1 MIYRFL
7 ILFSILLISKGVF
20 GQADF
25 YIDFTGAYSF
35 IPKYEHV
42 DELIFTDIFGNPSTV
57 KFTEEYIVKPGFNIE
72 VGLDKYI
79 KDRFSVNSGIGFSYY
94 QYKRETNLE
103 FIENNETDEIHSTGQ
118 TGEPI
123 GDYYGTQ
130 PGDVRFQDVETDIGN
145 DNTVIGNPNYGKT
158 KILYLAIPLRLHY
171 SIVPDKFKI
180 GIGLTNYFVAF
191 SSQIRQTMEY
201 TIDNNTNTTGTI
213 EDRWNTQIA
222 DYSRTFKVVE
232 YNDKSS
238 NGLSNYQLTG
248 EITLEYKIFKGLW
261 IKTGYK
267 NSFLS
272 IYDKPQPSDY
282 ITIKNDKA
290 KYRTVLIGLKY
301 II

>member
-1 MIYRFL
+1 MINRFL
-7 ILFSILLISKGVF
+7 IAIPILLISNSIF

-42 DELIFTDIFGNPSTV
+42 DELIFTDIFGNSSTV
-57 KFTEEYIVKPGFNIE
+57 KFTEEYKVKPGFNIE
-72 VGLDKYI
+72 VGLDKNI
-79 KDRFSVNSGIGFSYY
+79 KNRFSLNSGIGFSYY
-94 QYKRETNLE
+94 QFKRESNLE
-103 FIENNETDEIHSTGQ
+103 FIENNETVDIHPIGQ

-123 GDYYGTQ
+123 GNYYGTQ
-130 PGDVRFQDVETDIGN
+130 PGDIRFQDIDTNLGD
-145 DNTVIGNPNYGKT
+145 DSTVIGNPNYGKT

-180 GIGLTNYFVAF
+180 GIGLTNYFVAY
-191 SSQIRQTMEY
+191 SSQIK
-201 TIDNNTNTTGTI
+201 TTLDF
-213 EDRWNTQIA
+213 ETQPI
-222 DYSRTFKVVE
+222 SQKE

-238 NGLSNYQLTG
+238 NGLNNYQLAG
-248 EITLEYKIFKGLW
+248 EISLEYKIFKGLW

-267 NSFLS
+267 NSFSS

-282 ITIKNDKA
+282 PTLKNDKA
-290 KYRTVLIGLKY
+290 KYRTVLIVVKY